1 MADSTSTRRRESV
14 STGLLWFSR
23 ITGWLCGV
31 GIVATV
37 AFGLRMKAQGRHGE
51 LYLDF
56 GLSNTTLLVL
66 IFAATV
72 TIIASVMAHAARVAD
87 ENEQFV

>member
-1 MADSTSTRRRESV
+1 MADSTSTRRRENV
-14 STGLLWFSR
+14 STGLLWFTR
-23 ITGWLCGV
+23 IMGRLFGV
-31 GIVATV
+31 GIVAMV
-37 AFGLRMKAQGRHGE
+37 AFGLRMKVQGRHGE

-56 GLSNTTLLVL
+56 GLSNATVRVL